1 MVEIIQKKKQE
12 HMEIDTSIYRSN
24 DNLNIL
30 HFKIYH
36 IFKFT
41 ELRIKVNYYISLL

>member
-1 MVEIIQKKKQE
+1 
-12 HMEIDTSIYRSN
+12 MEIDTSTYRSN

-41 ELRIKVNYYISLL
+41 QLRIKNYYVSLL